1 MATNLRI
8 EFLRRSFTLLG
19 LGLLLW
25 ISAVAIWRNAV
36 LAASIGQVPAATGQ
50 KLSPEGLTTLHK
62 IVDSANDPDLRW
74 PDFAP
79 YRDVVRQFYEAGGY
93 SLAWIQGGKPTA
105 QANAL
110 MAVLRDADQKGLN
123 ADDYGGPRWA
133 QRAATL
139 ATSALDTDRARFD
152 AALTVSVMRYARAVH
167 TGRVNPKEFKF
178 ELDVENRRL
187 PLAEF
192 LRTKLMTADDPAAV
206 LQEVEPIF
214 PGYRRLL
221 AALPA
226 YTEMATKDDNEKLQ
240 VPAKPLASGQSYA
253 STARL
258 AKLLKLTRDLPADAE
273 LSGNSESYEGA
284 LVDAVK
290 HYQSRHGEQADGH
303 LNATTVNELN
313 TPLALRVRQIQLT
326 LERWRWLS
334 HSFSQPP
341 VVVNLP
347 EFRLRTMDDAGNVVL
362 VKNVIVGKA
371 YGHKSPVFEKEMRYV
386 VFRPYWEVAPG
397 IARNEM
403 IPHIEKDRD
412 YVGKERMEVVTSDD
426 TVVTDGHVS
435 DEALAG
441 LKSGKYR
448 LRQKP
453 GPKNSLGLV
462 KLIFPNDDSVYLHG
476 TDEPE
481 LFSNTVRD
489 FSHGCIRVQQPADL
503 AAWALR
509 DNPGWNLERVKTTM
523 NGTEENVQVNLV
535 TTIPVLIVYGTAAVN
550 EAGEVFFFDDI
561 YGYDADLEKSL
572 AHGYPYPW

>member
-1 MATNLRI
+1 MAMNLRTGFPPRPLI
-8 EFLRRSFTLLG
+8 LLG
-19 LGLLLW
+19 LALLLW
-25 ISAVAIWRNAV
+25 ISGAAVRRNAV
-36 LAASIGQVPAATGQ
+36 QAADVGQEPAQTGQ
-50 KLSPEGLTTLHK
+50 KLSPEGLATLHK
-62 IVDSANDPDLRW
+62 IIDSANDPDLRW

-79 YRDVVRQFYEAGGY
+79 YHDAVTKFYEAGGY

-123 ADDYGGPRWA
+123 ADDYGGPRWG

-178 ELDVENRRL
+178 ELDIENRRL

-192 LRTKLMTADDPAAV
+192 VRTKLMTSDDPAAV
-206 LQEVEPIF
+206 LQGVEPTF

-226 YTEMATKDDNEKLQ
+226 YTEMATKDDNQKLQ
-240 VPAKPLASGQSYA
+240 VPTKPVAPGQAYA

-258 AKLLKLTRDLPADAE
+258 AKLLKLTRDLPADTDV
-273 LSGNSESYEGA
+273 SGNSGIYEGA
-284 LVDAVK
+284 LVDGVK
-290 HYQSRHGEQADGH
+290 HYQSRHGEQADGR
-303 LNATTVNELN
+303 LDATTVDELN
-313 TPLALRVRQIQLT
+313 TPLSLRVRQIQLT

-334 HSFSQPP
+334 HSFTAPP

-347 EFRLRTMDDAGNVVL
+347 EFRLRTMDSNGEVVL

-371 YGHKSPVFEKEMRYV
+371 FGHKSPVFEKEMRYV
-386 VFRPYWEVAPG
+386 VFRPYWEVAPS

-403 IPHIEKDRD
+403 IPHIAKDRD
-412 YVGKERMEVVTSDD
+412 YVGKERMQVVTSND
-426 TVVTDGHVS
+426 TVMTDGHVS
-435 DEALAG
+435 DEELAG
-441 LKSGKYR
+441 LKSGKYH

-509 DNPGWNLERVKTTM
+509 NNPGWNLERVKTTM

-561 YGYDADLEKSL
+561 YGYDADLEKTL
-572 AHGYPYPW
+572 ARGYPYPW

>member
-1 MATNLRI
+1 
-8 EFLRRSFTLLG
+8 
-19 LGLLLW
+19 
-25 ISAVAIWRNAV
+25 
-36 LAASIGQVPAATGQ
+36 
-50 KLSPEGLTTLHK
+50 
-62 IVDSANDPDLRW
+62 
-74 PDFAP
+74 
-79 YRDVVRQFYEAGGY
+79 
-93 SLAWIQGGKPTA
+93 
-105 QANAL
+105 
-110 MAVLRDADQKGLN
+110 LRDADQKGLN

-133 QRAATL
+133 ERVATL

-167 TGRVNPKEFKF
+167 TGRVNPNEFKF
-178 ELDVENRRL
+178 ELDVESRRL

-192 LRTKLMTADDPAAV
+192 VRTKLMTSDDPAAV
-206 LQEVEPIF
+206 LQSVEPAF

-221 AALPA
+221 ATLPA
-226 YTEMATKDDNEKLQ
+226 YTEMASKDDSEKLQ
-240 VPAKPLASGQSYA
+240 VPAKPLAPGQSYA

-258 AKLLKLTRDLPADAE
+258 AKLLKLTRDLPADADV
-273 LSGNSESYEGA
+273 SGGSGIYTGA
-284 LVDAVK
+284 LVEGVK
-290 HYQSRHGEQADGH
+290 HYQSRHGEQADGR
-303 LNATTVNELN
+303 LDAKTVNELN
-313 TPLALRVRQIQLT
+313 TPLSFRVRQIQLT

-347 EFRLRTMDDAGNVVL
+347 EFRLRTLDENGNVAL

-397 IARNEM
+397 IERNEI
-403 IPHIEKDRD
+403 IPHIAKDRD
-412 YVGKERMEVVTSDD
+412 YLGKERMEVVTADG

-435 DEALAG
+435 DQVLAE
-441 LKSGKYR
+441 LKSGK
-448 LRQKP
+448 LHVRQKP

-462 KLIFPNDDSVYLHG
+462 KLIFPNDDDVYLHG

-509 DNPGWNLERVKTTM
+509 NNPGWNLERVKATM
-523 NGTEENVQVNLV
+523 NGTEENIQVNLV

-561 YGYDADLEKSL
+561 YGYDADLEKAL
-572 AHGYPYPW
+572 AKGYPYPW

>member
-1 MATNLRI
+1 MNLRT
-8 EFLRRSFTLLG
+8 ESSRRSSLLLG
-19 LGLLLW
+19 VVLLLGSSGVV
-25 ISAVAIWRNAV
+25 IRRNAV
-36 LAASIGQVPAATGQ
+36 QAAGMGQQSAATGQ
-50 KLSPEGLTTLHK
+50 KLSPEGLETLHK
-62 IVDSANDPDLRW
+62 IIDSANDPDLRW

-79 YRDVVRQFYEAGGY
+79 YHDAVAQFYEAGGY

-105 QANAL
+105 QAIAL
-110 MAVLRDADQKGLN
+110 TTVLRDADQKGLS
-123 ADDYGGPRWA
+123 ADDYGGTRWA
-133 QRAATL
+133 ERLATL

-178 ELDVENRRL
+178 ELDVEGRRL

-192 LRTKLMTADDPAAV
+192 VRTKLMTADDPAAA
-206 LQEVEPIF
+206 LQSLEPMF
-214 PGYRRLL
+214 PGYHRLL

-226 YTEMATKDDNEKLQ
+226 YTEMATKDDSERLQ
-240 VPAKPLASGQSYA
+240 VPTKSLAPGQSYA
-253 STARL
+253 STERL
-258 AKLLKLTRDLPADAE
+258 AKLLKLTRDLPADADV
-273 LSGNSESYEGA
+273 SGSAGIYQGA

-290 HYQSRHGEQADGH
+290 HYQSRHGEQADGR
-303 LNATTVNELN
+303 LDAKTANELN
-313 TPLALRVRQIQLT
+313 TPLSLRVRQIQLT

-334 HSFSQPP
+334 HSFSAPP
-341 VVVNLP
+341 IIVNLP
-347 EFRLRTMDDAGNVVL
+347 EFRARAMDNSGEAAL
-362 VKNVIVGKA
+362 VKNVIIGKA
-371 YGHKSPVFEKEMRYV
+371 YEHTSPVFEKEMRYV
-386 VFRPYWEVAPG
+386 VFRPYWEVAPS
-397 IARNEM
+397 IERDEM

-426 TVVTDGHVS
+426 TVVTDDHVS

-462 KLIFPNDDSVYLHG
+462 KMIFPNDDNVYLHG
-476 TDEPE
+476 TDEPG

-489 FSHGCIRVQQPADL
+489 FSHGCIRVQNPADL
-503 AAWALR
+503 AAWTLR
-509 DNPGWNLERVKTTM
+509 NNPGWDLERVKAAM

-561 YGYDADLEKSL
+561 YGYDADLEKAL

>member
-1 MATNLRI
+1 MARKLRL
-8 EFLRRSFTLLG
+8 EFPRKSSILLALAFLLVVSG
-19 LGLLLW
+19 LG
-25 ISAVAIWRNAV
+25 IRRNAAQA
-36 LAASIGQVPAATGQ
+36 LAVEQEAAATGQ
-50 KLSPEGLTTLHK
+50 KLTPEGLETLHK
-62 IVDSANDPDLRW
+62 IIDSANDPDLRW
-74 PDFAP
+74 PDFTP
-79 YRDVVRQFYEAGGY
+79 YRDAVTKFYEAGGY
-93 SLAWIQGGKPTA
+93 SLAWVQGGKPTA
-105 QANAL
+105 QALAITQ
-110 MAVLRDADQKGLN
+110 VLRDADQKGLN
-123 ADDYGGPRWA
+123 ADDYGGPRWVE
-133 QRAATL
+133 RIATL
-139 ATSALDTDRARFD
+139 GNSTLDADRARFD

-167 TGRVNPKEFKF
+167 TGRVNPKEFTF
-178 ELDVENRRL
+178 ELDVESRRL

-192 LRTKLMTADDPAAV
+192 VRTKLMTSDDPAAV
-206 LQEVEPIF
+206 LQAVEPTF
-214 PGYRRLL
+214 PGYHRLL

-226 YTEMATKDDNEKLQ
+226 YMEMASKDDNEKLQ
-240 VPAKPLASGQSYA
+240 VPTKPLAPGQSYA

-258 AKLLKLTRDLPADAE
+258 AKLLKLTRDLPADADVSAN
-273 LSGNSESYEGA
+273 SGIYTGA

-290 HYQSRHGEQADGH
+290 HYQSRHGEEANGRLD
-303 LNATTVNELN
+303 AKTVNELN
-313 TPLALRVRQIQLT
+313 MPLSFRVRQIQLT

-347 EFRLRTMDDAGNVVL
+347 EFRLRTLDETGKVEL

-397 IARNEM
+397 IERNEI
-403 IPHIEKDRD
+403 IPHIAKDRD
-412 YVGKERMEVVTSDD
+412 YLGKERMEVVTANG

-435 DEALAG
+435 DQVLAD
-441 LKSGKYR
+441 LKAGK
-448 LRQKP
+448 LHVRQKP

-462 KLIFPNDDSVYLHG
+462 KLIFPNDDDVYLHG

-481 LFSNTVRD
+481 LFSDTVRD

-509 DNPGWNLERVKTTM
+509 NNPDWNLERVKATM

-561 YGYDADLEKSL
+561 YGYDADLEKAL
-572 AHGYPYPW
+572 AKGYPYPW